1 MKITTLVENTVM
13 TSQGHIGEHGLSFL
27 VEHDSGKLL
36 FDTGQGM
43 ALLNN
48 AEKLGFCVQDF
59 KKVVLSHGHYD
70 HAGGLKR
77 LVECGV
83 SFELIAHPDAFD
95 EKLALFP
102 GKGFI
107 PIGIPGGKEFFI
119 ENNVPLHLEVGPV
132 EIAPGITTTGEIPMK
147 TDFEK
152 IEPMLFV
159 RKNGKEIPDPLADDQ
174 ALILET
180 EKGVVVLLGC
190 AHRGVVN
197 TLNHIA
203 EITGVKTVHA
213 VIGGLHLERA
223 HESQIQKTI
232 EALCEFDPK
241 VIGVTH
247 CTGIR
252 AIVPLIN
259 AFGNKVV
266 QSSVGTAL
274 NF

>member
-1 MKITTLVENTVM
+1 MKITTLVENAVM

-27 VEHDSGKLL
+27 IEHDGGKLL

-48 AEKLGFCVQDF
+48 AEKLGFNAQDF

-77 LVECGV
+77 LVESGV
-83 SFELIAHPDAFD
+83 TFELTTHPDAFD

-107 PIGIPGGKEFFI
+107 PIGIPGGKDFFVT
-119 ENNVPLHLEVGPV
+119 NNVPLHLEAGPV
-132 EIAPGITTTGEIPMK
+132 EIAPGIMTTGEIPML

-159 RKNGKEIPDPLADDQ
+159 RKDGKEIPDPLADDQ
-174 ALILET
+174 ALILDT
-180 EKGVVVLLGC
+180 EKGFIVLLGC

-197 TLNHIA
+197 TLYDVA
-203 EITGVKTVHA
+203 EMTGAKTIHA
-213 VIGGLHLERA
+213 IIGGLHLERA
-223 HESQIQKTI
+223 PESQIQKTI
-232 EALCEFDPK
+232 EALRAFEPK
-241 VIGVTH
+241 IIGVTH

-259 AFGNKVV
+259 AFGSKVV
-266 QSSVGTAL
+266 QSSVGMSMS
-274 NF
+274 F

>member
-13 TSQGHIGEHGLSFL
+13 VSQGHIGEHGLSFL

-48 AEKLGFCVQDF
+48 AAKLGYSARDF

-70 HAGGLKR
+70 HAGGLKP
-77 LVECGV
+77 LVESGV
-83 SFELIAHPDAFD
+83 SIELTAHPDAFD

-119 ENNVPLHLEVGPV
+119 ENNVPLRLEAGPV
-132 EIAPGITTTGEIPMK
+132 EIAPGIMTTGEIPMK

-159 RKNGKEIPDPLADDQ
+159 RKGGKEIPDPLADDQ
-174 ALILET
+174 ALILDT
-180 EKGVVVLLGC
+180 QKGIVVLLGC

-197 TLNHIA
+197 TLHHVA
-203 EITGVKTVHA
+203 GITGAKTVHA

-223 HESQIQKTI
+223 PESQIQMTI
-232 EALCEFDPK
+232 EALREFDPK
-241 VIGVTH
+241 MIGVTH

-252 AIVPLIN
+252 AVVPIIN

-266 QSSVGTAL
+266 QSSVGMSV
-274 NF
+274 NC